1 MKVLVLEA
9 CNLLLSTNTAKS
21 NRLTGKCLFLTS
33 FKTKA
38 LNVLANSQMILTLKI
53 FFHHHFMNIAY

>member
-21 NRLTGKCLFLTS
+21 KRLTGICLLFTS

-38 LNVLANSQMILTLKI
+38 LNALANLQMIHTLKV
-53 FFHHHFMNIAY
+53 FFHNCMNIAY

>member
-21 NRLTGKCLFLTS
+21 NRLTGICLFTS
-33 FKTKA
+33 FKTKT
-38 LNVLANSQMILTLKI
+38 LNVLTNLRMIHTLKM
-53 FFHHHFMNIAY
+53 FFHHCMNIAY

>member
-9 CNLLLSTNTAKS
+9 CNLLLSTSTAKS
-21 NRLTGKCLFLTS
+21 NRLTGIYLLFTS

-38 LNVLANSQMILTLKI
+38 LNALTNLQMIHTFKV
-53 FFHHHFMNIAY
+53 FFHNCMNIAY